1 MKLKKIIIY
10 FSLFLVL
17 FITSCKKNNESI
29 NNDFIFENE
38 TYVYDGKT
46 HALTLKGELSDG
58 YSITYTNNDHS
69 EIGKHEVMVT
79 VSNDKTKKEIFSSQ
93 AILEI
98 KNPEYMFEVKSFTY
112 DGIPHSLTLEMDLPN
127 NIEIRYEN
135 NSQTKVGS
143 YLVKASLY
151 NKERNIIDGEF
162 YSTLDITLPAKIESK
177 TFLVDGNVHS
187 LVLESMYLE
196 ENDHLII
203 EYENNN
209 QTLKGKYYVKALVK
223 DDTGKLLE
231 EFHGIMMLD
240 NPQNLEFEDFVDDIF
255 VLLFE
260 DDQISINQLFKN
272 YQSFGL
278 THQEAKLPSYVK
290 ASSSEENRKELQ
302 ELINELNRFEDD
314 NLSFEEQ
321 TTKQI
326 LGQYL
331 DNLYSVTENMRYMIN
346 SYLGSYLGMQCE
358 IPLLLAEYNF
368 REEQDIIDF
377 LSYLDSAPDVF
388 ETYLEFTKEQ
398 VEYGYGLSDSVIDGI
413 IEQCENF
420 VSMGSN
426 NFLIDVF
433 NNKIDNIDFELTKGN
448 KEDYKSMAQYLIIN
462 DLTNAYAY
470 IKNNIIS
477 LKGQATTDG
486 ALGSYGK
493 EGKEYYRLMLSSVL
507 GIDELSVEKVISFI
521 FDRLEKLE
529 NELNM
534 SHAKINT
541 LSISEKTK
549 FYKMANGNVKNFS
562 NTALDDLLDD
572 FKEYSKA
579 LVPELVEQPSIS
591 LKRVPDALK
600 NNFSPAAYL
609 LSPLDETKN
618 ESIYI
623 NPLYENNYNYNYNY
637 LFTTLAHE
645 GYPGHLYQ
653 TVYSKNLDINKIR
666 QVIRCSGYVEGWA
679 TYVEYKAYF
688 FSPNFASPAEKLY
701 LELISLQNKKSLLVQ
716 ALLELYVHYN
726 DCGKE
731 QVGRYVEELLGYE
744 LPESTIN
751 EIYTQL
757 IGTPTN
763 TCMYIVSAEI
773 LNELHDYALD
783 LLNDDFDEVL
793 LNEVILDNGSA
804 PFDLVIKSMEDYV
817 YDYLFVNN
825 ESSSYVSFDVNLQ
838 N

>member
-1 MKLKKIIIY
+1 MKIKKFIIC
-10 FSLFLVL
+10 FCLFLVL
-17 FITSCKKNNESI
+17 FITGCKKDNENI
-29 NNDFIFENE
+29 NKDFIFEDAS
-38 TYVYDGKT
+38 YIYDGKV
-46 HALTLKGELSDG
+46 HSLALKGELSDG

-69 EIGKHEVMVT
+69 EIGKHEVRVT
-79 VSNDKTKKEIFSSQ
+79 VSNDKTKKEIFSSK

-151 NKERNIIDGEF
+151 NKERKTIDGEF

-177 TFLVDGNVHS
+177 SFLVDGSVHS

-196 ENDHLII
+196 ENDHLVI

-209 QTLKGKYYVKALVK
+209 QTLMGKYYVKAIVK
-223 DDTGKLLE
+223 DNTGKVLE
-231 EFHGIMMLD
+231 EFYGIMTLD
-240 NPQNLEFEDFVDDIF
+240 NPKNLEFEDFIDDVF

-260 DDQISINQLFKN
+260 GDQISINQFFRD

-278 THQEAKLPSYVK
+278 THQEAKFSSYVK
-290 ASSSEENRKELQ
+290 ESGSEENRKELQ
-302 ELINELNRFEDD
+302 ELIDELNSFEH
-314 NLSFEEQ
+314 NTLSFEEQ

-331 DNLYSVTENMRYMIN
+331 DNLYNVTENMRYMTN

-358 IPLLLAEYNF
+358 IPIILAEYNF

-377 LSYLDSAPDVF
+377 LSYLDTAPEVF
-388 ETYLEFTKEQ
+388 ETYLEFTKDQ
-398 VEYGYGLSDSVIDGI
+398 VEYGYGLSDSVIDEI

-420 VSMGSN
+420 VMMGSD
-426 NFLIDVF
+426 NFLIEIF
-433 NNKIDNIDFELTKGN
+433 NNKIDSIDFELTSGN
-448 KEDYKSMAQYLIIN
+448 IEDYKTQAKTLITG
-462 DLTNAYAY
+462 DLTAAYAY

-477 LKGQATTDG
+477 LKGKATTDG
-486 ALGSYGK
+486 ALGSFGV
-493 EGKEYYRLMLSSVL
+493 EGKEYYRLMLSSIL
-507 GIDELSVEKVISFI
+507 GIDDLSVEKVISFI
-521 FDRLEKLE
+521 FDRLGKLE
-529 NELNM
+529 NELNA
-534 SHAKINT
+534 SYAKINT
-541 LSISEKTK
+541 LSISEKNK

-562 NTALDDLLDD
+562 NTALENLFDD
-572 FKEYSKA
+572 FKEYAKA
-579 LVPELVEQPSIS
+579 LVPELTVQPSIS
-591 LKRVPDALK
+591 LKRVPEALK

-623 NPLYENNYNYNYNY
+623 NPLYEDNYNY

-653 TVYSKNLDINKIR
+653 TVYSKSLDINKIR
-666 QVIRCSGYVEGWA
+666 QVIRCSGYLEGWA

-688 FSPNFASPAEKLY
+688 FSPNFTSPAEKLY
-701 LELISLQNKKSLLVQ
+701 LELVSLQNKKSLLVQ

-731 QVGRYVEELLGYE
+731 QMGRYAEELLGYE
-744 LPESTIN
+744 LPESMID

-773 LNELHDYALD
+773 LNELHDYAAT
-783 LLNDDFDEVL
+783 LLNDAFDEVL
-793 LNEVILDNGSA
+793 FNKVILGNGSA
-804 PFDLVIKSMEDYV
+804 PFDLVIKSVETYV

-825 ESSSYVSFDVNLQ
+825 ESSSYVSFDVKLQ